1 MRRKQFATTKSQ
13 SYDATPGYA
22 LGNIAVKHL
31 AVQLPNASHADDM
44 DSMTVLEL
52 AETLAQRSRDVE
64 RTVQLMETLQNILE
78 KTTPANSLR
87 DLVLRS
93 FYMHIDSEDERVL
106 VAIARAMLTFAA
118 FDH

>member
-1 MRRKQFATTKSQ
+1 
-13 SYDATPGYA
+13 
-22 LGNIAVKHL
+22 
-31 AVQLPNASHADDM
+31 
-44 DSMTVLEL
+44 MTVLEL

-106 VAIARAMLTFAA
+106 VAIARAMLTVLYIPTQYIFLMQALVSNA
-118 FDH
+118 